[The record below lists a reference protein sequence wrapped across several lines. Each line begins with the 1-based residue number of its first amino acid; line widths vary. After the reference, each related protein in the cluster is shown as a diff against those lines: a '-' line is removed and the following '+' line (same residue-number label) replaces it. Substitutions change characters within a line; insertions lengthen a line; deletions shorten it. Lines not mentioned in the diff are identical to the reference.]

1 MKNNINQFKSLL
13 HKLIKEEL
21 EGGEEKPQSLE
32 KINYDLVLEP
42 ADLQSALSAL
52 GDIKNY
58 GIYANNLRDPKIITK
73 IFGPSIPAQK
83 ANTAWR
89 TWDTLNDEERF
100 AKATDIRN
108 RVPEAWKT
116 LEAELADKYD
126 EWQTENGEGSFIEFI
141 STLKSTDLRNV
152 KSNGFFGSRGANYYP
167 TKTPDN
173 LKKYSG
179 VMTKDKDYIVSGDK
193 VIFPQ
198 KTNPFETKDYLT
210 KVLKTI
216 MGNAKLQYN
225 LAQKEADDQPTT
237 TSNTQGAVE
246 KINFVKTFD
255 SPELAKKFMKF
266 IPKDFAPKTELDGT
280 KISVLDITDA
290 QKKNLMATALKFIA
304 DNAPKSKIKE
314 ATETPYYQPV
324 KVARMSDTPDSL
336 SIMIKYP
343 EGVGNMAQYGMKK
356 ISDEEKKYR
365 VEKAMQIGQA
375 VLEKF
380 KSNYNIKDFNIY
392 DNQEGKIMV
401 NLKSDDFV
409 NMSKPSITE
418 NKKLNIKE
426 SIHKLI
432 QEILAEG
439 KFPDLT
445 GDGKITKADIL
456 KGRGVDLKN
465 EDLDV
470 GHQDNEPAM
479 LKSDVYR
486 IAKMAAML
494 YKQLN
499 NYDNMGEVDFPHWW
513 QAKIIK
519 AYDYLQAAYGYLDGE
534 EKTAAIDSMMNEN
547 EEDVVDTVTLDIP
560 LFIRMLEYAKEDAQT
575 DMDLHD
581 VAEKAIALNKSK
593 EMLSMEDYNTIIGDN
608 NEELNEGLL
617 NSFSDYE
624 TVFEMARHKAI
635 PFAMIG
641 ILLVKYG
648 IVKAKE
654 LIKQGKEEVMDAIED
669 LPKEEPST
677 MPTKQPIKLFKKKD
691 NKMFNEELNEGNF
704 DSQYYKP
711 YITRD
716 PNNPNFIKVFI
727 KYPEGE
733 GNLTALGQRTMS
745 GQERDFGVKKA
756 MDIAQLVAYKLEDT
770 YNLEDIDITD
780 NENGKVV
787 VFAVSDDFIKT
798 APKLEEN
805 KK

>member
-1 MKNNINQFKSLL
+1 MKNNLNQFKSLL

-21 EGGEEKPQSLE
+21 EGGEEEKPQGLE

-52 GDIKNY
+52 SDIKNY

-89 TWDTLNDEERF
+89 TWDGLNDEERF

-108 RVPEAWKT
+108 RVPEAWKQ
-116 LEAELADKYD
+116 LESDLQGKFE
-126 EWQTENGEGSFIEFI
+126 EWMATEGEGSFIEFI
-141 STLKSTDLRNV
+141 STLSSTDLRNV

-167 TKTPDN
+167 MKTPDN

-179 VMTKDKDYIVSGDK
+179 VMTKDKDYVVSGDK

-237 TSNTQGAVE
+237 TSNTQGAIE

-255 SPELAKKFMKF
+255 SPELAKKFMRL
-266 IPKDFAPKTELDGT
+266 IPKDFAPKTEMEGT

-304 DNAPKSKIKE
+304 DNTKK
-314 ATETPYYQPV
+314 PV
-324 KVARMSDTPDSL
+324 
-336 SIMIKYP
+336 
-343 EGVGNMAQYGMKK
+343 
-356 ISDEEKKYR
+356 
-365 VEKAMQIGQA
+365 
-375 VLEKF
+375 
-380 KSNYNIKDFNIY
+380 
-392 DNQEGKIMV
+392 
-401 NLKSDDFV
+401 
-409 NMSKPSITE
+409 
-418 NKKLNIKE
+418 KE
-426 SIHKLI
+426 SIKNQVHRLI
-432 QEILAEG
+432 QEVLSEKELTAAEEA
-439 KFPDLT
+439 KKEDIVKAMVK
-445 GDGKITKADIL
+445 DGAPKNPKTYAIATAKAKKIA
-456 KGRGVDLKN
+456 

-494 YKQLN
+494 YKQLD
-499 NYDNMGEVDFPHWW
+499 NYDKMPGEVDFPHWW

-519 AYDYLQAAYGYLDGE
+519 AYDYLQAAYGYLDGQ

-547 EEDVVDTVTLDIP
+547 EEGDVVDTVTLDIP

-593 EMLSMEDYNTIIGDN
+593 EMLSMEDYNTIIGDSN
-608 NEELNEGLL
+608 NE
-617 NSFSDYE
+617 D
-624 TVFEMARHKAI
+624 
-635 PFAMIG
+635 
-641 ILLVKYG
+641 
-648 IVKAKE
+648 
-654 LIKQGKEEVMDAIED
+654 
-669 LPKEEPST
+669 
-677 MPTKQPIKLFKKKD
+677 
-691 NKMFNEELNEGNF
+691 
-704 DSQYYKP
+704 
-711 YITRD
+711 
-716 PNNPNFIKVFI
+716 
-727 KYPEGE
+727 
-733 GNLTALGQRTMS
+733 
-745 GQERDFGVKKA
+745 
-756 MDIAQLVAYKLEDT
+756 
-770 YNLEDIDITD
+770 
-780 NENGKVV
+780 
-787 VFAVSDDFIKT
+787 
-798 APKLEEN
+798 
-805 KK
+805 

>member
-1 MKNNINQFKSLL
+1 MKSNQLNTFKSLL

-21 EGGEEKPQSLE
+21 ESGEGDEKPTGLE

-116 LEAELADKYD
+116 LEGELADKYD
-126 EWQTENGEGSFIEFI
+126 EWQTENGDGSFIEFI

-167 TKTPDN
+167 MKTPDN

-179 VMTKDKDYIVSGDK
+179 VMTKDKDYVVSGDK
-193 VIFPQ
+193 IIFPQ
-198 KTNPFETKDYLT
+198 KNNPFETKDYLT

-237 TSNTQGAVE
+237 TSNAQGAIE

-255 SPELAKKFMKF
+255 SPELAKKFMRL
-266 IPKDFAPKTELDGT
+266 IPKDFAPKTDMVDT
-280 KISVLDITDA
+280 KITVSDITDA
-290 QKKNLMATALKFIA
+290 QKKNLMATALKFIS
-304 DNAPKSKIKE
+304 DNTKK
-314 ATETPYYQPV
+314 PV
-324 KVARMSDTPDSL
+324 
-336 SIMIKYP
+336 
-343 EGVGNMAQYGMKK
+343 
-356 ISDEEKKYR
+356 
-365 VEKAMQIGQA
+365 
-375 VLEKF
+375 
-380 KSNYNIKDFNIY
+380 
-392 DNQEGKIMV
+392 
-401 NLKSDDFV
+401 
-409 NMSKPSITE
+409 
-418 NKKLNIKE
+418 KE
-426 SIHKLI
+426 SIKDQVHRLI
-432 QEILAEG
+432 QEVLDEKKLTKAETNKKEDIVKGLKKSGFKKDDPALYAIATAKAKKLAEK

-445 GDGKITKADIL
+445 GDGKVTKADIL
-456 KGRGVDLKN
+456 KGRGVELKS

-470 GHQDNEPAM
+470 GHQDDEPAM

-494 YKQLN
+494 YKQLD

-547 EEDVVDTVTLDIP
+547 EEGDVVDTVTLDIP

-581 VAEKAIALNKSK
+581 VAENAIALNKSK
-593 EMLSMEDYNTIIGDN
+593 EMLSMEDYNNIIGDS
-608 NEELNEGLL
+608 NEELNEMEDDNVLL
-617 NSFSDYE
+617 PQSTLTKANSVTTDAKTLAKILKGIYTQIQSKETIDFSKNQNIKYALQYLD
-624 TVFEMARHKAI
+624 KAI
-635 PFAMIG
+635 GEKNVAPQ
-641 ILLVKYG
+641 K
-648 IVKAKE
+648 
-654 LIKQGKEEVMDAIED
+654 
-669 LPKEEPST
+669 
-677 MPTKQPIKLFKKKD
+677 
-691 NKMFNEELNEGNF
+691 NE
-704 DSQYYKP
+704 
-711 YITRD
+711 I
-716 PNNPNFIKVFI
+716 
-727 KYPEGE
+727 
-733 GNLTALGQRTMS
+733 
-745 GQERDFGVKKA
+745 
-756 MDIAQLVAYKLEDT
+756 
-770 YNLEDIDITD
+770 
-780 NENGKVV
+780 
-787 VFAVSDDFIKT
+787 
-798 APKLEEN
+798 
-805 KK
+805 

>member
-1 MKNNINQFKSLL
+1 MKNNLNQFKSLL

-21 EGGEEKPQSLE
+21 EGGEEEKPQGLE

-89 TWDTLNDEERF
+89 TWDTSNDEERF

-116 LEAELADKYD
+116 LEGELADKYD
-126 EWQTENGEGSFIEFI
+126 EWQTENGEGSFVEFI
-141 STLKSTDLRNV
+141 STLKSTDLRNL

-167 TKTPDN
+167 MKTPDN

-193 VIFPQ
+193 IVFPQ

-216 MGNAKLQYN
+216 MSNAKLQYN

-266 IPKDFAPKTELDGT
+266 IPKDFAPKTDMVNT
-280 KISVLDITDA
+280 KITVSDITDP

-314 ATETPYYQPV
+314 
-324 KVARMSDTPDSL
+324 
-336 SIMIKYP
+336 
-343 EGVGNMAQYGMKK
+343 
-356 ISDEEKKYR
+356 
-365 VEKAMQIGQA
+365 
-375 VLEKF
+375 
-380 KSNYNIKDFNIY
+380 
-392 DNQEGKIMV
+392 
-401 NLKSDDFV
+401 
-409 NMSKPSITE
+409 
-418 NKKLNIKE
+418 

-432 QEILAEG
+432 QEVLAEN

-445 GDGKITKADIL
+445 GDGKVTRADIL
-456 KGRGVDLKN
+456 KGRGVDLDEKKLTKPEKN
-465 EDLDV
+465 KKEDIIKGLKKSGFKKDDPAMYAIATAKAKKIAEDLDV
-470 GHQDNEPAM
+470 GHQDDEPAM

-499 NYDNMGEVDFPHWW
+499 NYDQMPGEVDFPHWW

-547 EEDVVDTVTLDIP
+547 EEEDVVDTVTLDIP

-581 VAEKAIALNKSK
+581 VAEKAIAINKSK
-593 EMLSMEDYNTIIGDN
+593 EMLSMEDYNTIIGDSN
-608 NEELNEGLL
+608 NE
-617 NSFSDYE
+617 D
-624 TVFEMARHKAI
+624 
-635 PFAMIG
+635 
-641 ILLVKYG
+641 
-648 IVKAKE
+648 
-654 LIKQGKEEVMDAIED
+654 
-669 LPKEEPST
+669 
-677 MPTKQPIKLFKKKD
+677 
-691 NKMFNEELNEGNF
+691 
-704 DSQYYKP
+704 
-711 YITRD
+711 
-716 PNNPNFIKVFI
+716 
-727 KYPEGE
+727 
-733 GNLTALGQRTMS
+733 
-745 GQERDFGVKKA
+745 
-756 MDIAQLVAYKLEDT
+756 
-770 YNLEDIDITD
+770 
-780 NENGKVV
+780 
-787 VFAVSDDFIKT
+787 
-798 APKLEEN
+798 
-805 KK
+805 

>member
-1 MKNNINQFKSLL
+1 MKSNQINTFKSLL

-21 EGGEEKPQSLE
+21 ESGEGDEKPAGLE
-32 KINYDLVLEP
+32 KVNYDLVLEP

-89 TWDTLNDEERF
+89 TWDGLNDEERF

-108 RVPEAWKT
+108 RVPEAWKA
-116 LEAELADKYD
+116 LESDLQGKFE
-126 EWQTENGEGSFIEFI
+126 EWMATEGEGSFIEFI
-141 STLKSTDLRNV
+141 STLSSTDLRNV

-167 TKTPDN
+167 MKTPDN

-179 VMTKDKDYIVSGDK
+179 VMTKDKDYVVSGDK

-255 SPELAKKFMKF
+255 SPELAKKFMRL
-266 IPKDFAPKTELDGT
+266 IPKDFAPKTDMVDA
-280 KISVLDITDA
+280 KITVSDITDP
-290 QKKNLMATALKFIA
+290 QKKNLMATALKFIS
-304 DNAPKSKIKE
+304 DNAPK
-314 ATETPYYQPV
+314 
-324 KVARMSDTPDSL
+324 
-336 SIMIKYP
+336 
-343 EGVGNMAQYGMKK
+343 
-356 ISDEEKKYR
+356 
-365 VEKAMQIGQA
+365 
-375 VLEKF
+375 
-380 KSNYNIKDFNIY
+380 
-392 DNQEGKIMV
+392 
-401 NLKSDDFV
+401 
-409 NMSKPSITE
+409 
-418 NKKLNIKE
+418 NKIKE

-432 QEILAEG
+432 QEVLAEG

-445 GDGKITKADIL
+445 GDGKVTKADIL

-494 YKQLN
+494 YKQLD

-547 EEDVVDTVTLDIP
+547 EE
-560 LFIRMLEYAKEDAQT
+560 
-575 DMDLHD
+575 
-581 VAEKAIALNKSK
+581 
-593 EMLSMEDYNTIIGDN
+593 
-608 NEELNEGLL
+608 
-617 NSFSDYE
+617 
-624 TVFEMARHKAI
+624 
-635 PFAMIG
+635 
-641 ILLVKYG
+641 
-648 IVKAKE
+648 
-654 LIKQGKEEVMDAIED
+654 
-669 LPKEEPST
+669 
-677 MPTKQPIKLFKKKD
+677 
-691 NKMFNEELNEGNF
+691 LNEGNF

-716 PNNPNFIKVFI
+716 PNNPNFIKVFV

-733 GNLTALGQRTMS
+733 GTLTSLGQRTMS
-745 GQERDFGVKKA
+745 GQERDFGAKKA

-798 APKLEEN
+798 SPKLEEN
-805 KK
+805 RK

>member
-1 MKNNINQFKSLL
+1 MKSNQINTFKSLL

-21 EGGEEKPQSLE
+21 ESGDGEEKPTGLE

-100 AKATDIRN
+100 AKASDIRN

-116 LEAELADKYD
+116 LESELADKYD
-126 EWQTENGEGSFIEFI
+126 EWQTENGDGSFIEFI

-167 TKTPDN
+167 MKTPDN

-179 VMTKDKDYIVSGDK
+179 VMTKDKDYVVSGDK
-193 VIFPQ
+193 IIFPQ
-198 KTNPFETKDYLT
+198 KNNPFETKDYLT

-237 TSNTQGAVE
+237 TSNAQGAIE

-255 SPELAKKFMKF
+255 SPELAKKFMRL
-266 IPKDFAPKTELDGT
+266 IPKDFAPKTEMEGT

-304 DNAPKSKIKE
+304 DNTKKSVKE
-314 ATETPYYQPV
+314 NSSSYIEPLYNAF
-324 KVARMSDTPDSL
+324 AHLSL
-336 SIMIKYP
+336 SYP
-343 EGVGNMAQYGMKK
+343 QF
-356 ISDEEKKYR
+356 EKLLDSYKQTQIDSILDA
-365 VEKAMQIGQA
+365 VEKDIRDYGKNS
-375 VLEKF
+375 KF
-380 KSNYNIKDFNIY
+380 YSVKSLYFLT
-392 DNQEGKIMV
+392 
-401 NLKSDDFV
+401 LKLL
-409 NMSKPSITE
+409 KAKYGE
-418 NKKLNIKE
+418 NGWDSPVKE
-426 SIHKLI
+426 SIKDQVHRLI
-432 QEILAEG
+432 QEVLDEKKLTKAETNKKEDIVKGLKKSGFKKDDPALYAIATAKAKKLAEK

-445 GDGKITKADIL
+445 GDGKVTKADIL
-456 KGRGVDLKN
+456 KGRGVELKS

-486 IAKMAAML
+486 IAKMASML
-494 YKQLN
+494 YKQLD
-499 NYDNMGEVDFPHWW
+499 NYDKMPGEVDFPHWW

-547 EEDVVDTVTLDIP
+547 EEGDVVDTVTLDIP

-581 VAEKAIALNKSK
+581 AAEKAIALNKSK
-593 EMLSMEDYNTIIGDN
+593 EMLSMEDYNTIIGDSN
-608 NEELNEGLL
+608 NE
-617 NSFSDYE
+617 D
-624 TVFEMARHKAI
+624 
-635 PFAMIG
+635 
-641 ILLVKYG
+641 
-648 IVKAKE
+648 
-654 LIKQGKEEVMDAIED
+654 
-669 LPKEEPST
+669 
-677 MPTKQPIKLFKKKD
+677 
-691 NKMFNEELNEGNF
+691 
-704 DSQYYKP
+704 
-711 YITRD
+711 
-716 PNNPNFIKVFI
+716 
-727 KYPEGE
+727 
-733 GNLTALGQRTMS
+733 
-745 GQERDFGVKKA
+745 
-756 MDIAQLVAYKLEDT
+756 
-770 YNLEDIDITD
+770 
-780 NENGKVV
+780 
-787 VFAVSDDFIKT
+787 
-798 APKLEEN
+798 
-805 KK
+805 

>member
-21 EGGEEKPQSLE
+21 EGEEKPQGLE

-179 VMTKDKDYIVSGDK
+179 VMTKDKDYVVSGDK
-193 VIFPQ
+193 IIFPQ

-237 TSNTQGAVE
+237 TSNTQGAIE

-314 ATETPYYQPV
+314 
-324 KVARMSDTPDSL
+324 
-336 SIMIKYP
+336 
-343 EGVGNMAQYGMKK
+343 
-356 ISDEEKKYR
+356 
-365 VEKAMQIGQA
+365 
-375 VLEKF
+375 
-380 KSNYNIKDFNIY
+380 
-392 DNQEGKIMV
+392 
-401 NLKSDDFV
+401 
-409 NMSKPSITE
+409 
-418 NKKLNIKE
+418 

-432 QEILAEG
+432 QEVLAEG

-593 EMLSMEDYNTIIGDN
+593 EMLSMEDYNTIISDN

-780 NENGKVV
+780 NENGKII

>member
-21 EGGEEKPQSLE
+21 EGGEEKPQGLE

-179 VMTKDKDYIVSGDK
+179 VMTKDKDYVVSGDK

-547 EEDVVDTVTLDIP
+547 EEDEASRYSNTRHS
-560 LFIRMLEYAKEDAQT
+560 FIY
-575 DMDLHD
+575 
-581 VAEKAIALNKSK
+581 
-593 EMLSMEDYNTIIGDN
+593 
-608 NEELNEGLL
+608 
-617 NSFSDYE
+617 
-624 TVFEMARHKAI
+624 
-635 PFAMIG
+635 
-641 ILLVKYG
+641 
-648 IVKAKE
+648 
-654 LIKQGKEEVMDAIED
+654 
-669 LPKEEPST
+669 
-677 MPTKQPIKLFKKKD
+677 
-691 NKMFNEELNEGNF
+691 
-704 DSQYYKP
+704 P
-711 YITRD
+711 YVR
-716 PNNPNFIKVFI
+716 VC
-727 KYPEGE
+727 
-733 GNLTALGQRTMS
+733 
-745 GQERDFGVKKA
+745 
-756 MDIAQLVAYKLEDT
+756 
-770 YNLEDIDITD
+770 
-780 NENGKVV
+780 
-787 VFAVSDDFIKT
+787 
-798 APKLEEN
+798 
-805 KK
+805 

>member
-1 MKNNINQFKSLL
+1 MKNNLNQFKSLL

-21 EGGEEKPQSLE
+21 EGGEEEKPQGLE

-89 TWDTLNDEERF
+89 TWDTSNDEERF

-116 LEAELADKYD
+116 LEGELADKYD
-126 EWQTENGEGSFIEFI
+126 EWQTENGEGSFVEFI
-141 STLKSTDLRNV
+141 STLKSTDLRNL

-167 TKTPDN
+167 MKTPDN

-193 VIFPQ
+193 IVFPQ

-216 MGNAKLQYN
+216 MSNAKLQYN

-266 IPKDFAPKTELDGT
+266 IPKDFAPKTDMVNT
-280 KISVLDITDA
+280 KITVSDITDP

-314 ATETPYYQPV
+314 
-324 KVARMSDTPDSL
+324 
-336 SIMIKYP
+336 
-343 EGVGNMAQYGMKK
+343 
-356 ISDEEKKYR
+356 
-365 VEKAMQIGQA
+365 
-375 VLEKF
+375 
-380 KSNYNIKDFNIY
+380 
-392 DNQEGKIMV
+392 
-401 NLKSDDFV
+401 
-409 NMSKPSITE
+409 
-418 NKKLNIKE
+418 

-432 QEILAEG
+432 QEVLAEN

-445 GDGKITKADIL
+445 GDGKVTRADIL
-456 KGRGVDLKN
+456 KGRGVDLDEKKLTKPEKN
-465 EDLDV
+465 KKEDIIKGLKKSGFKKDDPAMYAIATAKAKKIAEDLDV
-470 GHQDNEPAM
+470 GHQDDEPAM

-499 NYDNMGEVDFPHWW
+499 NYDQMPGEVDFPHWW

-547 EEDVVDTVTLDIP
+547 EEEDVVDTVTLDIP

-593 EMLSMEDYNTIIGDN
+593 EMLSMEDYNTIIGDSN
-608 NEELNEGLL
+608 NE
-617 NSFSDYE
+617 D
-624 TVFEMARHKAI
+624 
-635 PFAMIG
+635 
-641 ILLVKYG
+641 
-648 IVKAKE
+648 
-654 LIKQGKEEVMDAIED
+654 
-669 LPKEEPST
+669 
-677 MPTKQPIKLFKKKD
+677 
-691 NKMFNEELNEGNF
+691 
-704 DSQYYKP
+704 
-711 YITRD
+711 
-716 PNNPNFIKVFI
+716 
-727 KYPEGE
+727 
-733 GNLTALGQRTMS
+733 
-745 GQERDFGVKKA
+745 
-756 MDIAQLVAYKLEDT
+756 
-770 YNLEDIDITD
+770 
-780 NENGKVV
+780 
-787 VFAVSDDFIKT
+787 
-798 APKLEEN
+798 
-805 KK
+805 